1 MTETECIGLIRSLF
15 GAYPNTK
22 MDNPRGTIDS
32 YMLILAEYDAELVY
46 KAARMYMGN
55 PKNKYFPKAAD
66 IKKYI
71 PLAPHMFNPEA
82 MAIPEESG
90 SSENGSDEDD
100 ANVGCDICPYFLNGW
115 AMSENGCHRRD
126 CVIEKG

>member
-1 MTETECIGLIRSLF
+1 MNKLECVQLLKTLM
-15 GAYPNTK
+15 GAYPNTRH
-22 MDNPRGTIDS
+22 DNPQGLLDS
-32 YMLILAEYDAELVY
+32 YMLVLSEYEAETVY
-46 KAARMYMGN
+46 KAARMYMSN
-55 PKNKYFPKAAD
+55 PHNKYFPKAAE
-66 IKKYI
+66 IKSLI
-71 PLAPHMFNPEA
+71 PLAPYMFNPEA

>member
-1 MTETECIGLIRSLF
+1 MNKLECANLIKTLY

-22 MDNPRGTIDS
+22 MDNPMGLIDS
-32 YMLILAEYDAELVY
+32 YLLVLGENEAETVY

-55 PKNKYFPKAAD
+55 PKNKYFPKAAE
-66 IKKYI
+66 IKKLI
-71 PLAPHMFNPEA
+71 PLAPYMFNPEV

>member
-1 MTETECIGLIRSLF
+1 MNKLECVQLLKTLM

-22 MDNPRGTIDS
+22 HDNPQGLLDS
-32 YMLILAEYDAELVY
+32 YMLVLSEYEAETVY

-55 PKNKYFPKAAD
+55 GKNKYFPKAAE

-82 MAIPEESG
+82 MALPDASG
-90 SSENGSDEDD
+90 SSENGSDEDIPSI
-100 ANVGCDICPYFLNGW
+100 GCDVCPYSDTDW
-115 AMSENGCHRRD
+115 VDSPNGCHRRH
-126 CVIEKG
+126 CIV

>member
-1 MTETECIGLIRSLF
+1 VTKTECINLIRELL

-22 MDNPRGTIDS
+22 MDNPQGTINS

-55 PKNKYFPKAAD
+55 PKNKYFPKAAE

-71 PLAPHMFNPEA
+71 PLAPHMFNPDT
-82 MAIPEESG
+82 MALPSDSEGG
-90 SSENGSDEDD
+90 SSEDDGSM
-100 ANVGCDICPYFLNGW
+100 VGCDICPYFQNGW
-115 AMSENGCHRRD
+115 AMSENGCHRRE